1 MAASFIVRIA
11 LTSFITESGKNFSQN
26 VCHIFN
32 LNCSRSKYIYIFEKN
47 IIRWFA
53 NSIFHS
59 SKYWK
64 NRVSLCI
71 DWKVFANNG
80 LWHKRGEQLWLSFYE
95 IIYLSPND
103 TTHPP
108 MSGLIIHNHPNFTNR
123 TWFWNA
129 YSFVFQHVSVFPMT
143 SFR

>member
-1 MAASFIVRIA
+1 MYVIYLILTVVDWNCNSPFSHVLFYRI
-11 LTSFITESGKNFSQN
+11 
-26 VCHIFN
+26 
-32 LNCSRSKYIYIFEKN
+32 RYIFEKN

-129 YSFVFQHVSVFPMT
+129 YSFIFQHVSVFPMT